1 MKKPEIA
8 PNAGI
13 VAEHDPNFRLLP
25 RLLPDALALGA
36 SLIIAFRAIRY
47 GGVDERSMN
56 WVTTVMAGELF
67 SLFFLVA
74 LVEVASRRQQPPT
87 RWVGLLTI
95 AALLVFCPSM
105 LMLLKWSWYAGIWV
119 FLPFLWSLG
128 ERFRQLWTLPR
139 ASRLEKLRTRAL
151 AFDRFQTGLPSY
163 FAMFILLIVLL
174 FVFGDADVDFP
185 YRLAGK
191 VMPTFLAMFF
201 AIMCYDQIRVHG
213 AEFAR
218 DPRRLW
224 AKPGHPD
231 PTLTKID
238 PL

>member
-1 MKKPEIA
+1 MKKPEIT
-8 PNAGI
+8 PNPGM
-13 VAEHDPNFRLLP
+13 VAEHDPAFRLLP
-25 RLLPDALALGA
+25 RVLPEALALGA
-36 SLIIAFRAIRY
+36 SLVILFRSFRD
-47 GGVDERSMN
+47 GELDERSMN
-56 WVTTVMAGELF
+56 WVNTVMAGEVF

-74 LVEVASRRQQPPT
+74 LVEVASRRRQPPT

-105 LMLLKWSWYAGIWV
+105 LMLLKWSWYGGIWV

-128 ERFRQLWTLPR
+128 ERFHQLWTLPR

-151 AFDRFQTGLPSY
+151 AYDRFQTGLTGY
-163 FAMFILLIVLL
+163 FAMFLLLL
-174 FVFGDADVDFP
+174 GIFFASEAADAEFP
-185 YRLAGK
+185 QRLAGR
-191 VMPTFLAMFF
+191 VLPCFLAIFF
-201 AIMCYDQIRVHG
+201 AIMGYDKIRVHG

-231 PTLTKID
+231 PTLTQIE